1 MTYEVQ
7 ATGRPGSAVFE
18 TIFTLVFNST
28 ILEAEELSPK
38 SQHYRG
44 TGSPPINGASYF
56 RGGARPSPAA
66 G

>member
-1 MTYEVQ
+1 MTYEMQ

-44 TGSPPINGASYF
+44 IDRRTSSGASYF